1 MRKKLVTKNINV
13 GVVVLVFII
22 SCCVLHFVHFVH
34 FVCLSVCLRVVF
46 FEHFIFLI
54 AV

>member
-22 SCCVLHFVHFVH
+22 SCCVLND
-34 FVCLSVCLRVVF
+34 F
-46 FEHFIFLI
+46 FFLY
-54 AV
+54 VSFCNKLNEVK